1 MSDDWNISFYRPPLW
16 SEPRDP
22 LTKNAFVNAMI
33 GREYWAVKRSKIPD
47 HCAYRKQL
55 GAMIASLPQDAEDGK
70 GAIFYGGYGHG
81 KSSAG
86 VIMLKAAYVR
96 GAQMF
101 FRKANL
107 MKDPFKKQWAYLS
120 PEGVPVWDMM
130 TRCQFSVLD
139 DLGAELAQAG
149 YEAGDIRIM
158 ESIVRDRYD
167 ARLPTYI
174 TTNLE
179 LSDLTTAYP
188 SLGTIFLDPT
198 RYHLVEVSGKNW
210 RNPDETS

>member
-16 SEPRDP
+16 PDPRDP
-22 LTKNAFVNAMI
+22 LTERAFINAMI
-33 GREYWAVKRSKIPD
+33 GREYWFAKRTMIPD
-47 HCAYRKQL
+47 RCAYKEKL
-55 GAMIASLPQDAEDGK
+55 AEMVATLPADAAVGK

-81 KSSAG
+81 KSCGG

-107 MKDPFKKQWAYLS
+107 MKPACLKPWAHLS
-120 PEGVPVWDMM
+120 PEGIQIWDMM
-130 TRCQFSVLD
+130 TRCHFSVLD

-167 ARLPTYI
+167 AKLPTYI

-179 LSDLTTAYP
+179 LNDLMAAYP
-188 SLGTIFLDPT
+188 SLSSIFLDPT
-198 RYHLVEVSGKNW
+198 RYYLVEVTGKNW
-210 RNPDETS
+210 RNPVKKV

>member
-1 MSDDWNISFYRPPLW
+1 MSDDWNITFLRPPLF
-16 SEPRDP
+16 ERPKDP
-22 LTKNAFVNAMI
+22 LTKRAFTNAMI
-33 GREYWAVKRSKIPD
+33 GREYWFTKRTLIPD
-47 HCAYRKQL
+47 SCPYKHQL
-55 GAMIASLPQDAEDGK
+55 KSMIDTLPQDAAAGK
-70 GAIFYGGYGHG
+70 GAIFYGGFGHG
-81 KSSAG
+81 KSSGG

-107 MKDPFKKQWAYLS
+107 MKEPFRKQWAYLT

-130 TRCQFSVLD
+130 TRCYFSVLD

-167 ARLPTYI
+167 AHLPTYI
-174 TTNLE
+174 TTNL
-179 LSDLTTAYP
+179 SMVDLANAYP
-188 SLGTIFLDPT
+188 SLGTIFLDPS
-198 RYHLVEVSGKNW
+198 RYHLVEVTGKNW
-210 RNPDETS
+210 RNPGQET